1 MVVDSSRRHV
11 RLRDEA
17 ELAKAIDVM
26 NFSTDIPDG
35 SVMILDA
42 RASIMLRCDAQ

>member
-11 RLRDEA
+11 RLRDAA

-26 NFSTDIPDG
+26 NFSTDIPNG

-42 RASIMLRCDAQ
+42 HATVILRCDAQ